1 MTTLTLDLQAL
12 ETGNN
17 SFMKITRSLCLSVCS
32 TLAKPPQKSIPAPPH
47 QCLAHRLG
55 LLRSFTDPLGPWD
68 RQSSCRAP
76 RRAHEDIPSK
86 QRLPSEVCPLYAVPM
101 FLPVFSRAQR
111 GLPDRAASAKCHSGF
126 LPAEG
131 GRAAGRWR
139 LLSNITWRFGAGT
152 PPREDRQGMLSQPRG
167 RRLWLCSAPSVNPE
181 N

>member
-55 LLRSFTDPLGPWD
+55 LLRSLTDPLGPWD

-86 QRLPSEVCPLYAVPM
+86 QRLPSEVCPPFMLCPC
-101 FLPVFSRAQR
+101 FSLCFQ
-111 GLPDRAASAKCHSGF
+111 GHSADF
-126 LPAEG
+126 PI
-131 GRAAGRWR
+131 
-139 LLSNITWRFGAGT
+139 LL
-152 PPREDRQGMLSQPRG
+152 Q
-167 RRLWLCSAPSVNPE
+167 APSVIQASCQQRAAELRDGGGCCQTLRGASEPGHHHVKTGKGCCPSPE
-181 N
+181 AGGSGCALLLP